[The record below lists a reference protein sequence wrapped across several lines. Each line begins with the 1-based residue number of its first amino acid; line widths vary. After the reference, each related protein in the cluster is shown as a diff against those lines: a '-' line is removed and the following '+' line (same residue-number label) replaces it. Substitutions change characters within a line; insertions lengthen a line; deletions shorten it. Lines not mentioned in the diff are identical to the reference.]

1 MNLHP
6 DFQADT
12 LRRAL
17 LDRLFGQMRG
27 LGLPRAGGF
36 HPQGDQ
42 LFTYCA
48 VERERLAATTLDHP
62 LIGIVLRGRKEVW
75 IGDAG
80 ETLLPG
86 TLFSLPKG
94 VRMDIVNIPSEGG
107 VYESLIFEI
116 AGLPPGI
123 GTLPQGRGRPA
134 SLALRLTGDLVEAV
148 AHAATAIAV
157 TPARAD
163 IKALRLAEMLALMQ
177 ADPAARHIFTR
188 DLAEDL
194 AWRIAAR
201 PDHGWTVA
209 AAAREM
215 GLGASTLRRRLA
227 QAGTSFRDIVTGARM
242 AAARRLIESGAAAG
256 EAAGAA
262 GYASRSHF
270 ARRYRAAHGR
280 LPSGRETRK
289 DPL

>member
-1 MNLHP
+1 M
-6 DFQADT
+6 
-12 LRRAL
+12 
-17 LDRLFGQMRG
+17 
-27 LGLPRAGGF
+27 
-36 HPQGDQ
+36 
-42 LFTYCA
+42 
-48 VERERLAATTLDHP
+48 
-62 LIGIVLRGRKEVW
+62 
-75 IGDAG
+75 
-80 ETLLPG
+80 
-86 TLFSLPKG
+86 
-94 VRMDIVNIPSEGG
+94 
-107 VYESLIFEI
+107 
-116 AGLPPGI
+116 
-123 GTLPQGRGRPA
+123 
-134 SLALRLTGDLVEAV
+134 
-148 AHAATAIAV
+148 AHAATAIAA
-157 TPARAD
+157 TPARGD

-209 AAAREM
+209 EAAREM

-227 QAGTSFRDIVTGARM
+227 EAGTGFRDIVTGARM
-242 AAARRLIESGAAAG
+242 AAARRLIEGGAAAG
-256 EAAGAA
+256 EAAGAT